1 MISDYTVIGLN
12 RQIDSKG
19 DWISD
24 TFEEQLVQPSRLRQ
38 NDLLVKICG
47 VSVNPVDTKRRY
59 FKTSS
64 SGFLVLG
71 YDASGIVVDVGTS
84 VSRFKIGDE
93 VFYAGQI
100 NRQGSNGEYHVVDQ
114 RIVGRKPS
122 SLSHLEAASYPLV
135 SLTAWEILVDCFHL
149 EPFTSNP
156 YDLLVIGGA
165 GGVSSMV
172 IQLAKSV
179 FGMNVV
185 ATSSRPES
193 FSWVH
198 SMGADDVINHR
209 LPLDIQLSDLH
220 FSPRYV
226 ACLNHAASH
235 FQPILKSIL
244 PFGHVAII
252 DEAVHVD
259 TALFKQKSVSLSWEY
274 VFTKSL
280 YQTNDMLA
288 QGQTLDLIADLID
301 RKKICSITG
310 NRFDYMNPINLQL
323 AHELQLSGQAI
334 GKTVLG
340 PWRAA

>member
-1 MISDYTVIGLN
+1 MISDFTVIGLN
-12 RQIDSKG
+12 RQTDSHG

-24 TFEEQLVQPSRLRQ
+24 TFEERLVQPSHLREH
-38 NDLLVKICG
+38 DLLVKICA

-59 FKTSS
+59 FKSPS

-71 YDASGIVVDVGTS
+71 YDASGIVVDVGSS

-100 NRQGSNGEYHVVDQ
+100 NRQGSNGEYHIVDE
-114 RIVGRKPS
+114 RIVGQKPS

-135 SLTAWEILVDCFHL
+135 SLTAWEILLDCFHL
-149 EPFTSNP
+149 EPFTSNAS
-156 YDLLVIGGA
+156 DLLVIGGA

-193 FSWVH
+193 LRWVQ

-209 LPLDIQLSDLH
+209 LPLDAQLSDLH

-226 ACLNHAASH
+226 ACLNQAESH
-235 FQPILKSIL
+235 FKPILKSIS

-259 TALFKQKSVSLSWEY
+259 TSLFKQKSVSLSWEY

-280 YQTNDMLA
+280 YQTSDILT
-288 QGQTLDLIADLID
+288 QGESLDLIADLID
-301 RKKICSITG
+301 RQNIHSIIG
-310 NRFDYMNPINLQL
+310 RRFDHMNPVNLQL
-323 AHELQLSGQAI
+323 AHELQMTGQAI

-340 PWRAA
+340 PWCTS

>member
-1 MISDYTVIGLN
+1 MISDFTVIGLN
-12 RQIDSKG
+12 RQTDSHG

-24 TFEEQLVQPSRLRQ
+24 TFEERLVQPSHLREH
-38 NDLLVKICG
+38 DLLVKICG

-59 FKTSS
+59 FKPSS
-64 SGFLVLG
+64 SSFLVLG

-100 NRQGSNGEYHVVDQ
+100 NRQGSNAEYQIVDE

-122 SLSHLEAASYPLV
+122 SLSHCEAASYPLV

-149 EPFTSNP
+149 EPFTSNAS
-156 YDLLVIGGA
+156 DLLVIGGA

-193 FSWVH
+193 LSWVQ
-198 SMGADDVINHR
+198 SMGADEVINHR
-209 LPLDIQLSDLH
+209 LPLDAQLSELH

-226 ACLNHAASH
+226 ACLNQAASH
-235 FQPILKSIL
+235 FKPILKSIV

-280 YQTNDMLA
+280 YQTDQMIT
-288 QGQTLDLIADLID
+288 QGESLDLIADLID
-301 RKKICSITG
+301 RQNIHSIIG
-310 NRFDYMNPINLQL
+310 RRFDHMNPVNLQL
-323 AHELQLSGQAI
+323 AHELQMTGQAI

-340 PWRAA
+340 PWCTY